1 MALTYN
7 SQVDSLSDCTKR
19 RSYLAYVK
27 TFIRQIDPLDEQ
39 SSWRQYFDSASI
51 SWGHSWIWCSGRL
64 FLSFAEQNI
73 FHSKSSSSVHSA
85 CRP

>member
-39 SSWRQYFDSASI
+39 SSWR
-51 SWGHSWIWCSGRL
+51 
-64 FLSFAEQNI
+64 
-73 FHSKSSSSVHSA
+73 
-85 CRP
+85 